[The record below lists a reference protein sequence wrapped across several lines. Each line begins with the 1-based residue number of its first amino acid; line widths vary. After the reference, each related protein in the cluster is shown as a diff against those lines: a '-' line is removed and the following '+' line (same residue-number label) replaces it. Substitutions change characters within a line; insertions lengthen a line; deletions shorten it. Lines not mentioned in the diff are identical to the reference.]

1 MRSWGGPGLAT
12 LADRVRGAADD
23 IVVRMRKAAIPTA
36 LMMMAILPL
45 GAQQMPVQMPCPVML
60 VNGHVRGNSIE
71 LSFRNE
77 GKVPIQQVSLGCSP
91 PLAGRARDAICHT
104 ESGLF
109 YPRTQYT
116 MEFAYTG
123 ARRGA
128 VTLSRVLG
136 WGVGSFGWLGV
147 PGLAGGWWCGDSG

>member
-1 MRSWGGPGLAT
+1 
-12 LADRVRGAADD
+12 
-23 IVVRMRKAAIPTA
+23 
-36 LMMMAILPL
+36 MMAAGCVLLACTAARGQEP
-45 GAQQMPVQMPCPVML
+45 PVAIPCPVML
-60 VNGHVRGNSIE
+60 VSGHVRVNSIE

-91 PLAGRARDAICHT
+91 PMAGRSRDAICHT

-116 MEFAYTG
+116 IEFAYTG

-128 VTLSRVLG
+128 VTLSVKGARLG
-136 WGVGSFGWLGV
+136 TGELWMARSARTCRPLVV
-147 PGLAGGWWCGDSG
+147 RRK

>member
-1 MRSWGGPGLAT
+1 MQ
-12 LADRVRGAADD
+12 
-23 IVVRMRKAAIPTA
+23 I
-36 LMMMAILPL
+36 
-45 GAQQMPVQMPCPVML
+45 PCPVML
-60 VNGHVRGNSIE
+60 VSGHVRGNSIE

-91 PLAGRARDAICHT
+91 PMAGRARDAICHT

-128 VTLSRVLG
+128 VTISVKGARLG
-136 WGVGSFGWLGV
+136 TGELWMARRARACRPLVV
-147 PGLAGGWWCGDSG
+147 RR

>member
-1 MRSWGGPGLAT
+1 MLGTVVFVLLGWMPMR
-12 LADRVRGAADD
+12 
-23 IVVRMRKAAIPTA
+23 
-36 LMMMAILPL
+36 
-45 GAQQMPVQMPCPVML
+45 AQQVPVSIPCPVML
-60 VNGHVRGNSIE
+60 VSGHVRGNNIE

-91 PLAGRARDAICHT
+91 PMKGQARDALCHN

-123 ARRGA
+123 AGRGA
-128 VTLSRVLG
+128 VTLSVKGARLG
-136 WGVGSFGWLGV
+136 TGELWMARSARACR
-147 PGLAGGWWCGDSG
+147 GLVVRR